1 MNGLV
6 VFAGL
11 LAFVAFGAFC
21 YFTGMA
27 AGWQDAMEQSQGGQP

>member
-6 VFAGL
+6 VFGL
-11 LAFVAFGAFC
+11 LMAFVTFGTLC